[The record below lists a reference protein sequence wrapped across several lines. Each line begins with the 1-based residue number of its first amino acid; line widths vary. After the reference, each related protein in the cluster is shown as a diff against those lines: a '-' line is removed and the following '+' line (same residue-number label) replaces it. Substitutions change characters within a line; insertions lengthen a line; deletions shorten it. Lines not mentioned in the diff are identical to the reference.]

1 MSHGPQASG
10 MPLCNTVMGSAFW
23 LQDKRKA
30 EAERQKELAELFAVA
45 IKQPKVPAG
54 KQVSAT
60 CDQITVSLSN
70 LFCHSKLMA
79 ACFFLCRC

>member
-1 MSHGPQASG
+1 MQHDHQVSG
-10 MPLCNTVMGSAFW
+10 MLLCNIVMGHSFW

-54 KQVSAT
+54 KQLSADVT
-60 CDQITVSLSN
+60 KSQR
-70 LFCHSKLMA
+70 A
-79 ACFFLCRC
+79 